1 MIRPVFNLKLQIKT
15 DMWTT
20 LLIIIIVLYFVLTR
34 LFQIVEFREEVIQER
49 LGKYKK
55 TLKPGFHF
63 LIPFV
68 DRPAYS
74 QEMRE
79 QVLDVPSQTCITKD
93 NIEVSVDGLVYLKV
107 MDSYKASYGISNYR
121 AAAVNLAQTTMRSE
135 IGKMTLDDTFS
146 ERDKMNENI
155 VREIDKAAGPW
166 GIKVMRYEL
175 KNISP
180 SIEIIDTME
189 RQMEAEREK
198 RAEITNSEGHRQ
210 ARIFESEGEQQ
221 SQVLISEANRQKRI
235 NEARGRAKEIELV
248 ATATAKGINRV
259 AGAIS
264 RPGGD
269 LAVKTKLVEQYI
281 KQFGH
286 IIQKSN
292 VSVLPTETANLKTFF
307 EGVGT
312 ISDHTKS
319 SSPKTKAANSGGQ

>member
-1 MIRPVFNLKLQIKT
+1 
-15 DMWTT
+15 MWTT
-20 LLIIIIVLYFVLTR
+20 LLVVIMISYFVLTR

-107 MDSYKASYGISNYR
+107 MDSHKASYGISDYQ

-146 ERDKMNENI
+146 EREKMNENI
-155 VREIDKAAGPW
+155 VREIDKAADPW

-175 KNISP
+175 KNIRP
-180 SIEIIDTME
+180 SGEIIDTME

-210 ARIFESEGEQQ
+210 ARIYESEGEQQ
-221 SQVLISEANRQKRI
+221 SQVLVSEAQRQKRI
-235 NEARGRAKEIELV
+235 NEAKGRAKEIELI
-248 ATATAKGINRV
+248 ATATAKGIRRV
-259 AGAIS
+259 AEAIE

-269 LAVKTKLVEQYI
+269 IAVKTKLVEQYI
-281 KQFGH
+281 KQFGN
-286 IIQKSN
+286 IIQNSN

-307 EGVGT
+307 EGVAT
-312 ISDHTKS
+312 ISDHTKNPAGN
-319 SSPKTKAANSGGQ
+319 PKPTKQGVQ

>member
-1 MIRPVFNLKLQIKT
+1 MI
-15 DMWTT
+15 WTT
-20 LLIIIIVLYFVLTR
+20 LLIVIVLSYFILTR

-79 QVLDVPSQTCITKD
+79 QVIDVPSQTCITKD

-107 MDSYKASYGISNYR
+107 MDSYKASYGISNYQ

-155 VREIDKAAGPW
+155 VREIDKAADPW
-166 GIKVMRYEL
+166 GVKVMRYEL
-175 KNISP
+175 KNINP
-180 SIEIIDTME
+180 SNEIVDTME

-198 RAEITNSEGHRQ
+198 RAEITNSEGYRQ
-210 ARIFESEGEQQ
+210 ARIYESEGEQQ
-221 SQVLISEANRQKRI
+221 SQVLVSEANRQKRI
-235 NEARGRAKEIELV
+235 NEAKGRAKEIELV
-248 ATATAKGINRV
+248 ATATAKGIRRV
-259 AGAIS
+259 AEAIEK
-264 RPGGD
+264 PGGD

-281 KQFGH
+281 KQFGN
-286 IIQKSN
+286 IIKKSN

-307 EGVGT
+307 EGVSQ
-312 ISDHTKS
+312 ISDHTKDPS
-319 SSPKTKAANSGGQ
+319 TQTGK

>member
-1 MIRPVFNLKLQIKT
+1 
-15 DMWTT
+15 MWTT
-20 LLIIIIVLYFVLTR
+20 LLIVIVASYFVLTR
-34 LFQIVEFREEVIQER
+34 LFQIVEMREEVIQER

-55 TLKPGFHF
+55 TLQPGFHF

-68 DRPAYS
+68 DRPAYR

-107 MDSYKASYGISNYR
+107 MSSHKASYGISNYQ

-146 ERDKMNENI
+146 EREKMNENI
-155 VREIDKAAGPW
+155 VREIDKAADPW

-175 KNISP
+175 KNIRP
-180 SIEIIDTME
+180 SSEIVDTME
-189 RQMEAEREK
+189 RQMEAERAK

-210 ARIFESEGEQQ
+210 ARIYESEGEQQ
-221 SQVLISEANRQKRI
+221 SQVLISEAQRQKRI
-235 NEARGRAKEIELV
+235 NEAHGRAKEIELV
-248 ATATAKGINRV
+248 ANATAKGLKKV
-259 AGAIS
+259 AEAIQQ
-264 RPGGD
+264 PGGE

-281 KQFGH
+281 KQFGN
-286 IIQKSN
+286 IIKHSN

-307 EGVGT
+307 EGVST
-312 ISDHTKS
+312 MSDHTKG
-319 SSPKTKAANSGGQ
+319 TKNKSNATNMGEN